1 MNIFLLQV
9 TAFLTLIP
17 PSLLYLR
24 REAKKDSLFWSVILV
39 ALCGTLLWVYIQQSG
54 GWRTGLSAA
63 LWLTI
68 SACLIIY
75 IIIASVTDDAWRL
88 TSILFP
94 YLLLLGLLAI
104 IWNQVPEQPFLG
116 NIPLAWIG
124 THILVSLGT
133 YGLLTLAALA
143 AFAAALQ
150 ERALKTKKRTKLA
163 RQLPSIAASEKL
175 LVNLLIA
182 CVIVLSIG
190 LTTGVASLYI
200 STGYFLSFN
209 HKTILTLIVFV
220 IVIFI
225 LFVHFNT
232 GIRGR
237 LAMRFVLL
245 AYLLLTLGYP
255 GVKFVKDILLSS

>member
-1 MNIFLLQV
+1 MNNVFFQV
-9 TAFLTLIP
+9 TAILTLIP
-17 PSLLYLR
+17 PSLLYFR
-24 REAKKDSLFWSVILV
+24 REPKRDSVFWSAIIVSI
-39 ALCGTLLWVYIQQSG
+39 CGVLLWVYLKQSA
-54 GWRTGLSAA
+54 GWHTGLSAA

-75 IIIASVTDDAWRL
+75 IFITIITDEAWRL
-88 TSILFP
+88 NIILFP
-94 YLLLLGLLAI
+94 YLLLLGLLALM
-104 IWNQVPEQPFLG
+104 WDQVPEQSFLG
-116 NIPLAWIG
+116 NVHIAWIG

-143 AFAAALQ
+143 AFAAMLRG
-150 ERALKTKKRTKLA
+150 RALKTKTKTKFVH
-163 RQLPSIAASEKL
+163 QLPSVAASEKL
-175 LVNLLIA
+175 LVNLLIT

-190 LTTGVASLYI
+190 IITGIASLYI
-200 STGYFLSFN
+200 STGKLLALD
-209 HKTILTLIVFV
+209 HKTILAFAVFL

-225 LFVHFNT
+225 IFIHFNS

-255 GVKFVKDILLSS
+255 GVKYVKYVLISS

>member
-1 MNIFLLQV
+1 MNNVFLQI
-9 TAFLTLIP
+9 TAILTLIP
-17 PSLLYLR
+17 PSLLYFR
-24 REAKKDSLFWSVILV
+24 REPKKDSVFWLSIIVSICGVI
-39 ALCGTLLWVYIQQSG
+39 LWVYLKQSA
-54 GWRTGLSAA
+54 GWHTGLSAA

-75 IIIASVTDDAWRL
+75 IFITIITDEAWRL
-88 TSILFP
+88 NIILFP
-94 YLLLLGLLAI
+94 YLLLLGLLALM
-104 IWNQVPEQPFLG
+104 WDQVPEQSFLG
-116 NIPLAWIG
+116 NVHIAWIG

-143 AFAAALQ
+143 AFAAMLRG
-150 ERALKTKKRTKLA
+150 RALKTKTKTKFVH
-163 RQLPSIAASEKL
+163 QLPSVAASEKL

-190 LTTGVASLYI
+190 IITGVASLYI
-200 STGYFLSFN
+200 STGKLLALD
-209 HKTILTLIVFV
+209 HKTILAFAVFL

-225 LFVHFNT
+225 IFIHFNS

-245 AYLLLTLGYP
+245 AYLLLSLGYP
-255 GVKFVKDILLSS
+255 GVKYVKYVLLSS